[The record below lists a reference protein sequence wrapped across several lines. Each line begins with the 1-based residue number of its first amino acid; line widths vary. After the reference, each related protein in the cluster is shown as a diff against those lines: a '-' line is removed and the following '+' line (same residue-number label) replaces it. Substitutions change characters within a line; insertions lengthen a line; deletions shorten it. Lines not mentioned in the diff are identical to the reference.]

1 MSDSAMSRSSHSSDI
16 IDTKNSRYYDETEHD
31 LEMMPVNGPQRGRR
45 SQHSRRAG
53 RPGASGGVRH
63 PAAGIDNVELD
74 YPASPGGKNASDHME
89 SGFFNKYAMDEA
101 EGRKGVADP
110 PDVKSG
116 VSSGGSVKSRDRV
129 DAAQDPEN
137 SEMTDG
143 VTRGSHR
150 YSNKSGGSRDGR
162 LSRLA
167 EQDEMDYVDDE
178 DYGYEYEYTDYSEDE
193 EEETHHNKPVPIWL
207 SIFLVVGYIFG
218 GAWMF
223 SGWEQW
229 SFLDSAYFCF
239 ITLTTIGFGDFVP
252 AQNVKE
258 NVEVSIALCSLYLL
272 FGIALLAMSFNL
284 VQEEVINS
292 VKSVAKR
299 LGIIKDEDEEDN

>member
-1 MSDSAMSRSSHSSDI
+1 
-16 IDTKNSRYYDETEHD
+16 
-31 LEMMPVNGPQRGRR
+31 MPVNGPQRGRR

-89 SGFFNKYAMDEA
+89 SGFFNKYALDEA

-129 DAAQDPEN
+129 EAAPDPEN

-150 YSNKSGGSRDGR
+150 YSNKSGARCQIFENYFIELNLLLRSSLWFVFASPNFRVN
-162 LSRLA
+162 LI
-167 EQDEMDYVDDE
+167 VDLIVLKV
-178 DYGYEYEYTDYSEDE
+178 S
-193 EEETHHNKPVPIWL
+193 
-207 SIFLVVGYIFG
+207 
-218 GAWMF
+218 
-223 SGWEQW
+223 W
-229 SFLDSAYFCF
+229 SVLRF
-239 ITLTTIGFGDFVP
+239 T
-252 AQNVKE
+252 
-258 NVEVSIALCSLYLL
+258 
-272 FGIALLAMSFNL
+272 
-284 VQEEVINS
+284 
-292 VKSVAKR
+292 
-299 LGIIKDEDEEDN
+299 

>member
-1 MSDSAMSRSSHSSDI
+1 
-16 IDTKNSRYYDETEHD
+16 
-31 LEMMPVNGPQRGRR
+31 MPVNGPQRGRR

-89 SGFFNKYAMDEA
+89 SGFFNKYALDEA

-129 DAAQDPEN
+129 EAAPDPEN

-150 YSNKSGGSRDGR
+150 YSNKSGARCQNFWKLFHWIESFATLFTLIRFRKSQLQSQLD
-162 LSRLA
+162 SRLRSF
-167 EQDEMDYVDDE
+167 ESQLKRLTFHLKFGREKKWKV
-178 DYGYEYEYTDYSEDE
+178 
-193 EEETHHNKPVPIWL
+193 
-207 SIFLVVGYIFG
+207 LV
-218 GAWMF
+218 
-223 SGWEQW
+223 
-229 SFLDSAYFCF
+229 L
-239 ITLTTIGFGDFVP
+239 TL
-252 AQNVKE
+252 ALLLL
-258 NVEVSIALCSLYLL
+258 VSIVGGGNFPWDDA
-272 FGIALLAMSFNL
+272 
-284 VQEEVINS
+284 QEEAVT
-292 VKSVAKR
+292 VAWADWPNRTRWITWTTKTTATSTSTQTTRKMRKR
-299 LGIIKDEDEEDN
+299 RLITTNRYSSQSNTCKCFKCWH